1 MTSRAGRNDR
11 CNLRLPVQVPRLRR
25 ILQQVVLA
33 SLPLAAG
40 CAGSPIGGNCVE
52 HVEKTLGTKIDAD
65 PPTML
70 KAESC
75 RVDVDACMALCSA
88 LMEKAQIFASPTTC
102 DVTFDGGDVIA
113 KVAYDQFNSGGFG
126 CPAEGRRPVGLVEP
140 GRVRAHDAVG
150 AWFAKA
156 AWLEAASIHAFLHL
170 SHELRDHGAPRALQ
184 KLALAAA
191 RDEIR
196 HTAIMTGLAR
206 RYGAEPPKVEVVLP
220 RGRSLEA
227 IAVENAAEGCVR
239 ETWGAVVALW
249 QAQTALDAEARVA
262 FTVIARDEVR
272 HAALA
277 WAIDRWAAPQLDHAA
292 QVRVALAR
300 EAAVRALADEP
311 AGELPAIGLPAGDH
325 ARHLLART
333 YSSLWNGG
341 LS

>member
-1 MTSRAGRNDR
+1 MLS
-11 CNLRLPVQVPRLRR
+11 
-25 ILQQVVLA
+25 
-33 SLPLAAG
+33 SLAG
-40 CAGSPIGGNCVE
+40 CAGSPIGPLGDCVQ
-52 HVEKTLGTKIDAD
+52 HVEKQFGTKIDAD

-75 RVDVDACMALCSA
+75 RVDVDACMALCTA
-88 LMEKAQIFASPTTC
+88 MLEKAQIYTTPTKC
-102 DVTFDGGDVIA
+102 DVTFDGDDVMATI
-113 KVAYDQFNSGGFG
+113 AYDQFNSGGVG
-126 CPAEGRRPVGLVEP
+126 CPAEGRRPMGLVEP
-140 GRVRAHDAVG
+140 RYVPGRDAVG
-150 AWFAKA
+150 AWFARA

-184 KLALAAA
+184 KLAIAAA

-196 HTAIMTGLAR
+196 HTAIMSALAR
-206 RYGAEPPKVEVVLP
+206 KDGAEPPKVEVVLP

-227 IAVENAAEGCVR
+227 IAIENAAEGCVR

-249 QAQTALDAEARVA
+249 QAQTALDAEARAA
-262 FTVIARDEVR
+262 FTTIARDEVR

-277 WAIDRWAAPQLDHAA
+277 WAIDRWEMPLLDHAA

-300 EAAVRALADEP
+300 EAAVRALAEEP
-311 AGELPAIGLPAGDH
+311 AGELPVIGLPAKDH
-325 ARHLLART
+325 TRQLLART